1 MSLMRMRLSNP
12 AAVLALAAAA
22 AVAVVFG
29 SAPVHAAAAG
39 TGGGQA
45 PKAAAAGGNL
55 IEGRVTHV
63 SDGDS
68 LFVQTGV
75 GGKPLE
81 VRIAQIDAPEI
92 CQAGGPAARDALRAM
107 VDRREVLLQTVGR
120 TEFGRTLARV
130 SLDGNDIGKRMVEEG
145 HAWSSRTKWDR
156 GPLVREERMAQ
167 ALKRGLHAEPG
178 AVMPREFRRGH
189 GACERSQAPTST
201 LR

>member
-1 MSLMRMRLSNP
+1 
-12 AAVLALAAAA
+12 
-22 AVAVVFG
+22 
-29 SAPVHAAAAG
+29 
-39 TGGGQA
+39 
-45 PKAAAAGGNL
+45 
-55 IEGRVTHV
+55 
-63 SDGDS
+63 
-68 LFVQTGV
+68 
-75 GGKPLE
+75 
-81 VRIAQIDAPEI
+81 
-92 CQAGGPAARDALRAM
+92 M

-120 TEFGRTLARV
+120 DEFGRTLARV

-189 GACERSQAPTST
+189 GSCERSQAPTST